1 MAVGTHTFQTRAID
15 AAGNVDPTPAS
26 RSWTV
31 DAPPP
36 PPADTTPP
44 ETTIMSGPTGNTTA
58 TTASFG
64 FGSSESGSSFQCR
77 IDARQLCRCSSAE
90 SYSVMS
96 LGAHTFEVR
105 ATDGAGNGDLTPAS
119 RSWTVEAF
127 RRHPRPTGLSCPR
140 RQTRRPDASPP
151 RRASRQLWRQQ
162 HPARPSTAP
171 RPHAGVSKVG
181 DGQWRQV
188 DLGSIGTVDKVSI
201 NWEGAYASRYR
212 ILTSTDGTTYTLAAD
227 VTIGQQGWRTTA
239 FSARQARYVKL
250 EGVTRATP
258 YGISFWDFRV
268 AGAINNPV
276 EKAAG
281 HPATA
286 SSIEAALP
294 SATADKAVDGSSTT
308 RWSSSVG
315 DNRWWQV
322 DLGRTRQVDKVTIN
336 WENAYASRYRI
347 MTSTDGASYTQAA
360 DVSIPSAGI
369 HTTTFASRDARYVRI
384 EGVTRATPY
393 GISFWEVQVFGV
405 ND

>member
-1 MAVGTHTFQTRAID
+1 
-15 AAGNVDPTPAS
+15 
-26 RSWTV
+26 
-31 DAPPP
+31 
-36 PPADTTPP
+36 
-44 ETTIMSGPTGNTTA
+44 
-58 TTASFG
+58 
-64 FGSSESGSSFQCR
+64 
-77 IDARQLCRCSSAE
+77 
-90 SYSVMS
+90 
-96 LGAHTFEVR
+96 
-105 ATDGAGNGDLTPAS
+105 
-119 RSWTVEAF
+119 
-127 RRHPRPTGLSCPR
+127 
-140 RQTRRPDASPP
+140 
-151 RRASRQLWRQQ
+151 
-162 HPARPSTAP
+162 
-171 RPHAGVSKVG
+171 
-181 DGQWRQV
+181 
-188 DLGSIGTVDKVSI
+188 
-201 NWEGAYASRYR
+201 
-212 ILTSTDGTTYTLAAD
+212 
-227 VTIGQQGWRTTA
+227 
-239 FSARQARYVKL
+239 VKL

-268 AGAINNPV
+268 GGAVNTPV

-322 DLGRTRQVDKVTIN
+322 DLGRSRQVDKVTIN

-369 HTTTFASRDARYVRI
+369 HTTTFASRNARYVRI

-393 GISFWEVQVFGV
+393 GISIWEVQVFGV